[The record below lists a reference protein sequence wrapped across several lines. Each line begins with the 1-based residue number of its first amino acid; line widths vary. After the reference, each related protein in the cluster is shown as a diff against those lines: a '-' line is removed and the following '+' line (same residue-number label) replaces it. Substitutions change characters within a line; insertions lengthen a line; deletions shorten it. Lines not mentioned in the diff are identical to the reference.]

1 MVEAAQDDCK
11 ANPKLFERLLEDA
24 EKPLYPNCKNFTKLS
39 ALVKLYNLKGRYG
52 WYDKSFSELLSL
64 LGDMLPINNE
74 LPLSMY
80 EAKKTLNALGME
92 YEKIH
97 ACPNDC
103 ILFRNELKDAS
114 SCPTCGASRWKVNR
128 RGTKKSKGVPAKVM
142 WYFPPIPRFK
152 RMFQSSK
159 IAKDL
164 IWHAQGGEFDG
175 KMRHPSDSPSWKVI
189 DHRWPDFSAE
199 PRNLRLAI
207 SADGINPHS
216 SLSSRYSCWPVVM
229 ITYNLPPWLCMKRK
243 FMILSLLISGPQQP
257 GNDIDIYL
265 APLIEDL
272 KTLWET
278 GVEAY
283 DAYQRESKDILL
295 VQYVD
300 RKPIHIGKTK
310 DGLNSRLNLMDMGL
324 RCELAPR
331 FESNRTYL
339 PPACYTLSRKEKKVF
354 CQTLAELKVPEGYCS
369 NFRNLVSMEDL
380 KLYGLKSH
388 DYHTLMQQLL
398 PVALRSLLPK
408 HVRHAIARL
417 SLFFNALCKKVVDV
431 STLDKLQ
438 NELVVTLCLLEK
450 YFPPSFFDI
459 MIHLTVHLVREEAIE
474 FCTEYLSNV
483 DAIGVPSST
492 NVDHKV
498 GAPIPGGHITEVDCT
513 LLLQA
518 HHYVL
523 ENTTIIQPYIEE
535 HMKWLKLNNP
545 RQSKRQKW
553 LQEEHMR
560 TFTHWLRKKVEV
572 AIADKEPI
580 SETLR
585 WMAHG
590 PTHYVAKYHGYVI
603 KGCQYNIKDR
613 DELRVTQNSGVSIVA
628 TTMQI
633 SSAKDKNPVF
643 GELCFY
649 GIITEIWDLD
659 YTMFR
664 IPVFKCNWVDNKSG
678 VKVDEFGLTLVDFT
692 KMAHKS
698 DPFVLASQAKQVF
711 YVQDQLDP
719 RWSVV
724 LSTPERDFS
733 FSAKDS
739 DDFMDNSIEHHPLIT
754 TLAQVESFDTM
765 DDSDVICIRG
775 DCMDS
780 KEEKTLSQKKYRG
793 TTRKSMIIRNRNRGI
808 KLVIKYNA
816 DGIYV
821 GESSVHLTSYLGVLA
836 RTMVPIRYNTWRDVP
851 EQLKDK
857 LWDSIEIAFTLDKK
871 SRRNCMLTVGKCF
884 RSFKNTLTVKH
895 ILPFKDEPEL
905 LKKPPTE
912 YHFID
917 DEDWNIFVKNRLS
930 EKFQEYREAQKQ
942 RRKKHIYNHHLSRK
956 GYVGLEEEM
965 DELMKESQESG
976 ISYSGSNDILSQ
988 ALGTPEYTGRVRAKG
1003 KHYTPG
1009 QYFNSMSERVV
1020 RDFLKATQERQVK
1033 FEADV
1038 LARLSQ
1044 IGVATPQ
1051 SDVSSSN
1058 MKSKLLLLPE
1068 VVEKPIRKV
1077 EEETLPVK
1085 IEPHMKL
1092 AVGTRENTVAG
1103 GTIVMDCGPNY
1114 LVVLDAPYESNTPL
1128 PIPIPGQATTVG
1140 AAVGYQ
1146 VLWPTHL
1153 VNLSLML
1160 NEGKAQGVEVPNDVF
1175 GESFKTFLM
1184 KEDMDMIISFK
1195 EVSTNCVIY
1204 YIWHLQKKLSDA
1216 RLTERF
1222 AFINPALVSKAGMG
1236 ETTKENRSRLIAN
1249 RLMHAKRAD
1258 YIFIPYNPD
1267 FHWVLVA
1274 LDMRTM
1280 TAYYLDPMQKQPCDD
1295 LKEIVNMALRIHPP
1309 EKQRSSKREPT
1320 WVKVV
1325 CPRQLGSVEC
1335 GYYVMRYMKDIIVDP
1350 SLLSTKMPSFQSS
1363 KSCRSHFDDS
1373 HKFSSHDK

>member
-24 EKPLYPNCKNFTKLS
+24 EKPLYPDCKNFTKLS
-39 ALVKLYNLKGRYG
+39 ALVKLYNLKERYG
-52 WYDKSFSELLSL
+52 WSDKSFSELLSL
-64 LGDMLPINNE
+64 LGDMLPVNNE
-74 LPLSMY
+74 LPLS
-80 EAKKTLNALGME
+80 
-92 YEKIH
+92 I
-97 ACPNDC
+97 C
-103 ILFRNELKDAS
+103 IFMS
-114 SCPTCGASRWKVNR
+114 YMWKVNR
-128 RGTKKSKGVPAKVM
+128 RGSKKSKGVPAKVM

-159 IAKDL
+159 IAKYL
-164 IWHAQGGEFDG
+164 IWHAEGGEFDG

-189 DHRWPDFSAE
+189 DHRCPDFAAK

-207 SADGINPHS
+207 SAGGINPHR
-216 SLSSRYSCWPVVM
+216 SLSSRYSCWLVVM

-243 FMILSLLISGPQQP
+243 FMMLSLLMSGPQQP
-257 GNDIDIYL
+257 GNDIDMYL

-272 KTLWET
+272 KTLWEI

-283 DAYQRESKDILL
+283 DAYQREVFTLRDVLLWTINDFPAYGNLSGCTVKGYFACLICGPETYSHRLKHGRKNSFTGHRRFLPCNHPFRKHRKAFNGEQEFRSPPQPLSGEEILL
-295 VQYVD
+295 KMNAICNSWGKKRRRHEKSNVTYTNCWKKKSIFFELEYWRYLHVRHNLD
-300 RKPIHIGKTK
+300 VMHIEKNVCESIIGTLLNILGKTK
-310 DGLNSRLNLMDMGL
+310 DGLNSHLDLMDMGL

-331 FESNRTYL
+331 FESNQTYL
-339 PPACYTLSRKEKKVF
+339 PPACYTLSRKEKKAF

-398 PVALRSLLPK
+398 PVALRSLLQK
-408 HVRHAIARL
+408 H
-417 SLFFNALCKKVVDV
+417 
-431 STLDKLQ
+431 LQ

-450 YFPPSFFDI
+450 YFPPSFFNI
-459 MIHLTVHLVREEAIE
+459 MIHLTVHLVREVRLCGPVYFRWMYPFERFMKALKGYVRNHNHPESCIVECYIAEEAIE

-498 GAPIPGGHITEVDCT
+498 GAPIPRGHITEV
-513 LLLQA
+513 
-518 HHYVL
+518 
-523 ENTTIIQPYIEE
+523 
-535 HMKWLKLNNP
+535 
-545 RQSKRQKW
+545 
-553 LQEEHMR
+553 
-560 TFTHWLRKKVEV
+560 EV
-572 AIADKEPI
+572 VIADKEPI

-603 KGCQYNIKDR
+603 NGCQYNTKDH

-628 TTMQI
+628 TTM
-633 SSAKDKNPVF
+633 
-643 GELCFY
+643 
-649 GIITEIWDLD
+649 
-659 YTMFR
+659 

-678 VKVDEFGLTLVDFT
+678 IKVDEFGLTLVDFT

-698 DPFVLASQAKQVF
+698 DPFILASQAKQVF

-724 LSTPERDFS
+724 LSTLERDFS

-775 DCMDS
+775 NCMDS
-780 KEEKTLSQKKYRG
+780 KEEKTPSQKKYRG

-808 KLVIKYNA
+808 KLVIKYNV

-821 GESSVHLTSYLGVLA
+821 RESSVHLTSYLGVLA

-871 SRRNCMLTVGKCF
+871 NRRNCMLTLGKCF
-884 RSFKNTLTVKH
+884 RSFNNMLTMKH
-895 ILPFKDEPEL
+895 ILPFKDEPKL
-905 LKKPPTE
+905 LKKPPAE

-930 EKFQEYREAQKQ
+930 EKFQMIEAGSTESIDRSLLWKRAMQK
-942 RRKKHIYNHHLSRK
+942 KDGSYDDVVLPVVEKI
-956 GYVGLEEEM
+956 

-1020 RDFLKATQERQVK
+1020 RDILKATQECQVK

-1085 IEPHMKL
+1085 IEPHMKARKCEL

-1128 PIPIPGQATTVG
+1128 PIPILGQATTVG

-1153 VNLSLML
+1153 VNLSTKFIKGSQKGKRQTTENDLKIGENPQDINNFDALVGLML
-1160 NEGKAQGVEVPNDVF
+1160 NEGKAQ
-1175 GESFKTFLM
+1175 
-1184 KEDMDMIISFK
+1184 
-1195 EVSTNCVIY
+1195 
-1204 YIWHLQKKLSDA
+1204 
-1216 RLTERF
+1216 
-1222 AFINPALVSKAGMG
+1222 ALVSKAGMG

-1258 YIFIPYNPD
+1258 YIFIPYNP
-1267 FHWVLVA
+1267 
-1274 LDMRTM
+1274 
-1280 TAYYLDPMQKQPCDD
+1280 
-1295 LKEIVNMALRIHPP
+1295 EALRIHPP

-1350 SLLSTKMPSFQSS
+1350 SLLSTKFKGK
-1363 KSCRSHFDDS
+1363 KSYSEVELNEVRSEWVMLATQLILTHA
-1373 HKFSSHDK
+1373 

>member
-1 MVEAAQDDCK
+1 M
-11 ANPKLFERLLEDA
+11 
-24 EKPLYPNCKNFTKLS
+24 
-39 ALVKLYNLKGRYG
+39 
-52 WYDKSFSELLSL
+52 
-64 LGDMLPINNE
+64 
-74 LPLSMY
+74 
-80 EAKKTLNALGME
+80 
-92 YEKIH
+92 
-97 ACPNDC
+97 
-103 ILFRNELKDAS
+103 
-114 SCPTCGASRWKVNR
+114 
-128 RGTKKSKGVPAKVM
+128 
-142 WYFPPIPRFK
+142 
-152 RMFQSSK
+152 
-159 IAKDL
+159 
-164 IWHAQGGEFDG
+164 
-175 KMRHPSDSPSWKVI
+175 
-189 DHRWPDFSAE
+189 
-199 PRNLRLAI
+199 
-207 SADGINPHS
+207 
-216 SLSSRYSCWPVVM
+216 
-229 ITYNLPPWLCMKRK
+229 
-243 FMILSLLISGPQQP
+243 
-257 GNDIDIYL
+257 
-265 APLIEDL
+265 
-272 KTLWET
+272 
-278 GVEAY
+278 
-283 DAYQRESKDILL
+283 
-295 VQYVD
+295 
-300 RKPIHIGKTK
+300 
-310 DGLNSRLNLMDMGL
+310 
-324 RCELAPR
+324 
-331 FESNRTYL
+331 NRTYL

-354 CQTLAELKVPEGYCS
+354 CQTLAELKALEGYCS

-380 KLYGLKSH
+380 KLCGLKSH

-408 HVRHAIARL
+408 HVHESIKGYVRNRNHPEGCIVECYIA
-417 SLFFNALCKKVVDV
+417 
-431 STLDKLQ
+431 
-438 NELVVTLCLLEK
+438 
-450 YFPPSFFDI
+450 
-459 MIHLTVHLVREEAIE
+459 EEAIE

-498 GAPIPGGHITEVDCT
+498 GAPITGGHITEVDCN

-603 KGCQYNIKDR
+603 NG
-613 DELRVTQNSGVSIVA
+613 S
-628 TTMQI
+628 
-633 SSAKDKNPVF
+633 
-643 GELCFY
+643 
-649 GIITEIWDLD
+649 
-659 YTMFR
+659 
-664 IPVFKCNWVDNKSG
+664 
-678 VKVDEFGLTLVDFT
+678 
-692 KMAHKS
+692 
-698 DPFVLASQAKQVF
+698 
-711 YVQDQLDP
+711 
-719 RWSVV
+719 
-724 LSTPERDFS
+724 
-733 FSAKDS
+733 KDS

-775 DCMDS
+775 DCEGFWIDNKSSIS
-780 KEEKTLSQKKYRG
+780 KLMISSSIRKKFGEDLLAWIQRKRKPLHKKKYRG
-793 TTRKSMIIRNRNRGI
+793 TTRKSMIIRKRNRGI

-836 RTMVPIRYNTWRDVP
+836 RM
-851 EQLKDK
+851 
-857 LWDSIEIAFTLDKK
+857 
-871 SRRNCMLTVGKCF
+871 M
-884 RSFKNTLTVKH
+884 NTLTVKH

-905 LKKPPTE
+905 LKKPPAE

-930 EKFQEYREAQKQ
+930 EKFQEYREVQKQ

-956 GYVGLEEEM
+956 GYAGLEEEM
-965 DELMKESQESG
+965 MIEAGSTKSIDRSLLWKRAMRKKDGSYDDVVLPVVEKIVKSQESG

-988 ALGTPEYTGRVRAKG
+988 ALGTPEYIGRVPAKG

-1009 QYFNSMSERVV
+1009 RYFNSMSERVV
-1020 RDFLKATQERQVK
+1020 RDILKATQERQVK

-1077 EEETLPVK
+1077 EEDTLPVK
-1085 IEPHMKL
+1085 IEPHMKARKCEL
-1092 AVGTRENTVAG
+1092 VVGTRENTVAG

-1114 LVVLDAPYESNTPL
+1114 LVVLDAPYESYTPL

-1153 VNLSLML
+1153 VNLSTKFIKGSHKGKRQKTTENDLKIGENPQDINNFDALVGLML
-1160 NEGKAQGVEVPNDVF
+1160 NEGKAQ
-1175 GESFKTFLM
+1175 
-1184 KEDMDMIISFK
+1184 
-1195 EVSTNCVIY
+1195 
-1204 YIWHLQKKLSDA
+1204 
-1216 RLTERF
+1216 
-1222 AFINPALVSKAGMG
+1222 ALVSKVGMG
-1236 ETTKENRSRLIAN
+1236 ETTKKNRSRLIAN
-1249 RLMHAKRAD
+1249 RLMHAKRVD

-1267 FHWVLVA
+1267 FHRVLVA

-1295 LKEIVNMALRIHPP
+1295 LKEIVNMALRIHPL